1 LKRSNDLEVYEIEQ
15 PSKQRLEEVCD
26 IRQPTTFEFYNDQ
39 LLTQLSYQA
48 IHTTYRAF
56 DIHIRDVSKTQA
68 NPAEDK
74 TKIQQKG
81 TEDDQVLYI
90 PVTFKIAHE
99 VLKKDNETKYISE
112 HNADFIDETGL
123 IKIFQVN
130 DEFLRPYMVS
140 TCMYDIMMASTGTT
154 SPLRYEVNYRNY
166 FLVTQ
171 GRIKILLIPPKDTRY
186 LYPISD
192 YDILEFR
199 TPVNP
204 WKVQPEYQDDF
215 DKIKTLEVEVFQG
228 MVMFIPAYWWYSIQ
242 FVVPETSVCSF
253 KYRTHMN
260 TVAIAPQLFLN
271 VLQNMNTKRDTLE
284 KRAFIKN
291 KFQETT
297 LVNITPTTNNT
308 GNPHNNSSIS
318 TIQTEYTPS
327 LDDQYLPKSLRGSSS
342 NPYSIMNAVCDNV
355 SNSAPVPQSLPSSS
369 DNIEHMTSL
378 QPLETSIVS
387 DAIKSEVII
396 ATDNVTASKDA
407 ETEASNSY

>member
-1 LKRSNDLEVYEIEQ
+1 
-15 PSKQRLEEVCD
+15 
-26 IRQPTTFEFYNDQ
+26 
-39 LLTQLSYQA
+39 
-48 IHTTYRAF
+48 
-56 DIHIRDVSKTQA
+56 
-68 NPAEDK
+68 
-74 TKIQQKG
+74 
-81 TEDDQVLYI
+81 
-90 PVTFKIAHE
+90 
-99 VLKKDNETKYISE
+99 
-112 HNADFIDETGL
+112 
-123 IKIFQVN
+123 
-130 DEFLRPYMVS
+130 
-140 TCMYDIMMASTGTT
+140 
-154 SPLRYEVNYRNY
+154 
-166 FLVTQ
+166 
-171 GRIKILLIPPKDTRY
+171 
-186 LYPISD
+186 
-192 YDILEFR
+192 
-199 TPVNP
+199 
-204 WKVQPEYQDDF
+204 
-215 DKIKTLEVEVFQG
+215 
-228 MVMFIPAYWWYSIQ
+228 
-242 FVVPETSVCSF
+242 
-253 KYRTHMN
+253 
-260 TVAIAPQLFLN
+260 
-271 VLQNMNTKRDTLE
+271 MNTKRDTLE